1 MLSLP
6 THEYCLA
13 VYLSCWGSFLL
24 FLVFWQFLLW
34 KGVGFLSNA
43 FSVNI
48 SIEVII
54 CFPIHSSNV
63 EYYYR
68 LLFLCWKDISSNSWD
83 FSLFWFTLFI
93 LMEHILQWL
102 SEERCMGGKSL
113 KPWMFENVPLSY
125 LIDSLTGHRIF
136 LWSCEDTP
144 LFPLASRIETP
155 QPSLPA
161 QCLDPIF
168 QCGGR
173 GLSTGFAPVLLSY
186 IPAKSIFPSLRF
198 DLGTIPS
205 IAAPATVGCPDT
217 AIKTRELYRH
227 HISPAS
233 VWRMGCALTAAW
245 LNSQI
250 QKSQTTDMRESLCFM
265 SSRENKVEI
274 AIKKI
279 KRKKKQSQ
287 M

>member
-1 MLSLP
+1 MS
-6 THEYCLA
+6 Y
-13 VYLSCWGSFLL
+13 SCKSFQQA
-24 FLVFWQFLLW
+24 W
-34 KGVGFLSNA
+34 
-43 FSVNI
+43 
-48 SIEVII
+48 
-54 CFPIHSSNV
+54 
-63 EYYYR
+63 
-68 LLFLCWKDISSNSWD
+68 CWMWD
-83 FSLFWFTLFI
+83 GASHT
-93 LMEHILQWL
+93 
-102 SEERCMGGKSL
+102 
-113 KPWMFENVPLSY
+113 
-125 LIDSLTGHRIF
+125 
-136 LWSCEDTP
+136 

>member
-68 LLFLCWKDISSNSWD
+68 LIFLCWKDISSNSWD

-144 LFPLASRIETP
+144 LFPLAS
-155 QPSLPA
+155 
-161 QCLDPIF
+161 
-168 QCGGR
+168 
-173 GLSTGFAPVLLSY
+173 
-186 IPAKSIFPSLRF
+186 
-198 DLGTIPS
+198 S
-205 IAAPATVGCPDT
+205 IAIEKVS
-217 AIKTRELYRH
+217 AIVL
-227 HISPAS
+227 HIPLDVTCFIPLGAFSSPLCS
-233 VWRMGCALTAAW
+233 HYSDI
-245 LNSQI
+245 SQ
-250 QKSQTTDMRESLCFM
+250 
-265 SSRENKVEI
+265 
-274 AIKKI
+274 
-279 KRKKKQSQ
+279 
-287 M
+287 